1 MNDSPVELRKQ
12 GSEYRASKGT
22 GTAPVRKTLTER
34 GTRHLRKVPSELLPE
49 PGLGKHGVRL
59 RKSCQRRVAPAR
71 LEQVHL
77 LQILNDRIFNVKI

>member
-1 MNDSPVELRKQ
+1 MNDSPVKLRKQ

-22 GTAPVRKTLTER
+22 GTAPVRKTHTER
-34 GTRHLRKVPSELLPE
+34 GTRHLRKVPYELLPE

-59 RKSCQRRVAPAR
+59 RKSCQRIAPAR